1 MLVGRD
7 GALVIVGIL
16 LAAGRGSRFG
26 GGKLL
31 APLGDGTP
39 VGVRAARILRGG
51 VDRGLAVVRPED
63 LELAALLETEGLD
76 VASFS
81 RADEGMGASL
91 SFGVSSSPEADG
103 WLVALGD
110 MPFVRPETVRAL
122 VLRLRAGAWITAP
135 SYLGRRG
142 HPVGFSSGLA
152 PELRELSGEQ
162 GARLVL
168 TRYASRMDLLECDDP
183 GVCEDVDTR
192 SWLEKRLGREK

>member
-1 MLVGRD
+1 MLTGRN
-7 GALVIVGIL
+7 GGFVIAGIL

-31 APLGDGTP
+31 APLADGTP
-39 VGVRAARILRGG
+39 VGVQAARNLRSG

-63 LELAALLETEGLD
+63 LELAALLEAEGLE
-76 VASFS
+76 VAFFP
-81 RADEGMGASL
+81 RADAGMGASL
-91 SFGVSSSPEADG
+91 SFGVSSAPEADG

-122 VLRLRAGAWITAP
+122 ALRLRAGAWIVAP
-135 SYLGRRG
+135 SHLGRRG
-142 HPVGFSSGLA
+142 HPVGFSRGLL
-152 PELRELSGEQ
+152 PELNELSGDQ

-168 TRYASRMDLLECDDP
+168 TRYASRVELLECDDP

-192 SWLEKRLGREK
+192 AALEKRLDREI